1 MRLGLRLVAPLT
13 LAALVACGLDVVGT
27 YGAGGT
33 GAAASDAGSEGGPVG
48 DGSGGQSNVLPLV
61 DAGTNPDAATALDA
75 SPSPGFCAGQT
86 VPFVYCNDFEQ
97 LVVGFARQRATGG
110 SIVVEAPDATG
121 NHALRVK
128 VDDGEDTRNVYVT
141 EALTRLSSMAESGY
155 DVTYAFSVRSS
166 SLGFAVLGGPHL
178 TDDPG
183 ATGGEALGLGL
194 YDDGLRLDYARSGDL
209 PSIYW
214 PPGVS
219 WHSAWI
225 RHGKAPFGGDPFV
238 QIVIDGVLVALDRVK
253 KEEEFGALVLRLG
266 GYFTSKD
273 QGGLDVLFD
282 DVLVRT
288 F

>member
-1 MRLGLRLVAPLT
+1 MRVGPRLVAPLA
-13 LAALVACGLDVVGT
+13 LAALVACGLDVIGT
-27 YGAGGT
+27 YGASGGVT
-33 GAAASDAGSEGGPVG
+33 AADAGGDASPGGADEGGA
-48 DGSGGQSNVLPLV
+48 SSVLPLV
-61 DAGTNPDAATALDA
+61 EAGTNADAATALDA

-86 VPFVYCNDFEQ
+86 TPFVYCNDFEM

-110 SIVVEAPDATG
+110 SIVVDDPDGTG

-128 VDDGEDTRNVYVT
+128 VDDGEETRNVYVT
-141 EALTRLSSMAESGY
+141 EPLTRLPEMAENGY
-155 DVTYAFSVRSS
+155 DITYAFSVRSS

-183 ATGGEALGLGL
+183 TTGGEALGLAV
-194 YDDGLRLDYARSGDL
+194 YDDGVRLDYARSGDL

-214 PPGVS
+214 LPGPT

-238 QIVIDGVLVALDRVK
+238 QVVVDGVVVALDRVK
-253 KEEEFGALVLRLG
+253 KEDDFGALVLRLG
-266 GYFTSKD
+266 GYATSKD
-273 QGGLDVLFD
+273 KGGLDVLFD